1 MAVEGNSNTISAVSK
16 VVTDVVIIDSN
27 LHLYGKGESRTELH
41 RKGTENDSEYY

>member
-27 LHLYGKGESRTELH
+27 LHLYGKGGSLTAPQRDG
-41 RKGTENDSEYY
+41 K